1 MTGAVLYCIIAAVS
15 SVLAIKV
22 CGRKDPAASFKDKIL
37 MAGIFFTLWIPAS
50 LRIYTG
56 NDYRTYISH
65 FHDAYCG
72 NFVVTE
78 PGFNQIVK
86 AIYTLFDGEYF
97 LILFSLFSAVTVIF
111 FLKGLYEQSEDFG
124 MSFMLFMMFGLY
136 FQTYNTVRYYMAL
149 SVVFFAM
156 RYVIKKQFGKF
167 LIAVLFAALFHKTAL
182 ITLVM
187 YPACRLKWGK
197 VHYILLGI
205 LGISG
210 LIFGNHYMELF
221 IRLYPSYLN
230 DPEHLVSD
238 GISLVNIARSA
249 ATLAAAFILLKKSDE
264 EDDAYGFYFRM
275 NAASL
280 VLYACFSFVPSLS
293 RIGYYLN
300 ISQVLLIPAILH
312 RPRRK
317 FFEGKERTLRMA
329 VTACAILYFMFFLHK
344 AQGNTVKILPYSTWL
359 SYPITELRAFKG

>member
-1 MTGAVLYCIIAAVS
+1 MTGAILYCIIVTVS
-15 SVLAIKV
+15 VILAFRV
-22 CGRKDPAASFKDKIL
+22 CGRKDPTASFKDRIL
-37 MAGIFFTLWIPAS
+37 TAGIFFLLWIPAS

-78 PGFNQIVK
+78 PGFNSIVK

-97 LILFSLFSAVTVIF
+97 LILFALFSAVTIVF

-149 SVVFFAM
+149 SVVFYAM
-156 RYVIKKQFGKF
+156 RFVIKKQYGKF
-167 LIAVLFAALFHKTAL
+167 FIAVLFAALFHKTAL
-182 ITLVM
+182 ITLLL
-187 YPACRLKWGK
+187 YPACRMKWGRI
-197 VHYILLGI
+197 HYILLGL

-210 LIFGNHYMELF
+210 LAFGSHYMELF
-221 IRLYPSYLN
+221 VRLYPSYLN

-238 GISLVNIARSA
+238 GISFVNIARSA
-249 ATLAAAFILLKKSDE
+249 ASVAAALILVKKSGS
-264 EDDAYGFYFRM
+264 EDDAYAFYFRM

-280 VLYACFSFVPSLS
+280 VLYACFSFIPSLS

-300 ISQVLLIPAILH
+300 ISQILLIPAML
-312 RPRRK
+312 RRSDRK
-317 FFEGKERTLRMA
+317 VFENKEKLLRMA
-329 VTACAILYFMFFLHK
+329 VAACAIVYFIFFLYK

-359 SYPITELRAFKG
+359 SCPLAELRAFKG

>member
-1 MTGAVLYCIIAAVS
+1 MTGAILYCIIVAAS
-15 SVLAIKV
+15 AVLALKV
-22 CGRKDPAASFKDKIL
+22 GGRRDGAALYKDRIL
-37 MAGIFFTLWIPAS
+37 MAGIFFILWIPAS

-78 PGFNQIVK
+78 PGFNRIVRSV
-86 AIYTLFDGEYF
+86 YTLFDGEYF
-97 LILFSLFSAVTVIF
+97 LILFAVFSAVTVIF
-111 FLKGLYEQSEDFG
+111 FIKGLYELSEDFG
-124 MSFMLFMMFGLY
+124 MSFILFMLFGLY

-149 SVVFFAM
+149 SIVFFAQ

-182 ITLVM
+182 ITLVL
-187 YPACRLKWGK
+187 YPACRMKWGK
-197 VHYILLGI
+197 VHYILLGL
-205 LGISG
+205 LGVSG
-210 LIFGNHYMELF
+210 LVFGSHYMEIF
-221 IRLYPSYLN
+221 VRLYPSYLN

-238 GISLVNIARSA
+238 GISFVNIARSA
-249 ATLAAAFILLKKSDE
+249 ATLAAALILVKKSDK
-264 EDDAYGFYFRM
+264 EDEAYSFWFRM

-300 ISQVLLIPAILH
+300 ISQILLIPAILRRPH
-312 RPRRK
+312 RK
-317 FFEGKERTLRMA
+317 MFEDKDRLLRIA
-329 VTACAILYFMFFLHK
+329 VTACAMIYFMFFLYK
-344 AQGNTVKILPYSTWL
+344 AQDSTVKILPYSTWL
-359 SYPITELRAFKG
+359 SYPLWELRAFKG